1 MKGKITIEVSDR
13 GLGISCQMDDVSILN
28 KFELMHS
35 LATVL
40 RMDDT
45 DMHLYTISERIGI
58 LKDATTE
65 IQCMTTDQL
74 QSMLRGEEPEGTT
87 INMTELRRQ
96 LNES

>member
-1 MKGKITIEVSDR
+1 MKGKITIAATDH
-13 GLGISCQMDDVSILN
+13 GLGIDCDMEDVSILG

-40 RMDDT
+40 RMDDA
-45 DMHLYTISERIGI
+45 DMHLYLIAEKLGI
-58 LKDATTE
+58 FKDAETQTMCTTAE
-65 IQCMTTDQL
+65 QL
-74 QSMLRGEEPEGTT
+74 QSMLRGEQPEGIT

>member
-1 MKGKITIEVSDR
+1 MKGKITIEASGHVY
-13 GLGISCQMDDVSILN
+13 GIDCDLKDVSILG

-40 RMDDT
+40 RMDDA
-45 DMHLYTISERIGI
+45 DMHLYFIAEKLGTF
-58 LKDATTE
+58 KDAETQTE
-65 IQCMTTDQL
+65 GI
-74 QSMLRGEEPEGTT
+74 T